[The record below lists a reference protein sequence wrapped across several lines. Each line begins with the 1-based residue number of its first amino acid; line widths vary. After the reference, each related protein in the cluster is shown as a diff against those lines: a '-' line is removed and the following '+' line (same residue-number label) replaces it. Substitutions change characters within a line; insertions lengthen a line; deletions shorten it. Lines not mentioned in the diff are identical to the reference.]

1 MGHNRVRADSA
12 RARRPLPP
20 AAAMAMFG
28 PGGSSTTEAGAG
40 TQIEVQFCTDAQI
53 GPPSARTPLAPTPT
67 TVTAVEPTRAKAF
80 TLVVDA
86 PAGKLGL
93 VFALDKEH
101 KQPFVKRLHD
111 GSPMDGRVIV
121 GDILLML
128 DDEDVSSLSHRQIC
142 QAVLA
147 KNDRAR
153 TLTLLRQ
160 PAPADEA
167 NPIALETTA
176 TEVKDNEPEAAP
188 TDVLLF

>member
-1 MGHNRVRADSA
+1 
-12 RARRPLPP
+12 
-20 AAAMAMFG
+20 MAMFG
-28 PGGSSTTEAGAG
+28 SGASSTAEAGAG
-40 TQIEVQFCTDAQI
+40 TRIQVQFATDAQI
-53 GPPSARTPLAPTPT
+53 GPPSAQMRAAPTPT
-67 TVTAVEPTRAKAF
+67 TVTAVEPTRAAAF

-111 GSPMDGRVIV
+111 GSPMEGKIIV

-147 KNDRAR
+147 KNDRQR
-153 TLTLLRQ
+153 TLTILRQ

-167 NPIALETTA
+167 NPIALETSA
-176 TEVKDNEPEAAP
+176 TEVKDVEGEPANAP
-188 TDVLLF
+188 TDLLLF